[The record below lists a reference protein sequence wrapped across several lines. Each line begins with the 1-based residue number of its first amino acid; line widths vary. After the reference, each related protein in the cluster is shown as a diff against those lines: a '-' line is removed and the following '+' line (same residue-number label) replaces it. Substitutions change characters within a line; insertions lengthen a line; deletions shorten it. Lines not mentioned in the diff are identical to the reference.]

1 MAAERS
7 EHEATDQ
14 SVDGGPEAPPPQ
26 SSASGPAIE
35 ADEILNV
42 DGRLFVLERDSREY
56 RHHLVQFEDAL
67 ITQIVTVGVLEVV
80 FAIFLAVT
88 VWTQYRVKVEATK

>member
-7 EHEATDQ
+7 EQDATDQ
-14 SVDGGPEAPPPQ
+14 SFADGPEAPPPQ
-26 SSASGPAIE
+26 SPASGPLE
-35 ADEILNV
+35 ADEIFNL
-42 DGRLFVLERDSREY
+42 DGRLFVLERDSRQY
-56 RHHLVQFEDAL
+56 RQHLVKFEDAL